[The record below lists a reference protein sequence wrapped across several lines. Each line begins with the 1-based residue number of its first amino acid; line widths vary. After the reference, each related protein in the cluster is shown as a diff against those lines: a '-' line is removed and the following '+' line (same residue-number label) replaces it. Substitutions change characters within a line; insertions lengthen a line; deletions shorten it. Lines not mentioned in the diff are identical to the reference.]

1 MGKGFRLTAR
11 IVVPRSIGEV
21 FEFFAD
27 AGNLDLLTPSWVRF
41 HILTP
46 MPVTM
51 REGLL
56 LDYRLRIRGIPVTWQ
71 SEITAWEPPNR
82 FVDEQRRGPYR
93 YWVHEHLFRPKG
105 SDTEVIDRVDYA
117 VLGGALVH
125 RLFVKGDVSS
135 IFRYRQQRLM
145 QVFQAQPELKRP
157 E

>member
-1 MGKGFRLTAR
+1 MGKGFRLTAS

-93 YWVHEHLFRPKG
+93 YWVHEHLFQAKDN
-105 SDTEVIDRVDYA
+105 DTEVIDRVDYA
-117 VLGGALVH
+117 VLGGSLVH
-125 RLFVKGDVSS
+125 RLFVKGDVRS